1 MEGEAESK
9 ASSCPSNL
17 QCFTKDANPNL
28 SISLHNKSKREP
40 GGWKS
45 MPYILGNET
54 FERLASMGLLANFMV
69 YLIKI
74 YHMNQ
79 VSATGLMGLWTG
91 VTNFLPL
98 LGAFLSDAYI
108 GRYWTIAI
116 ASFFSFLGMASMTLT
131 AWLPQ
136 LHPPGCNGSTK
147 CSGPTA
153 SQLGFLVMSLCLV
166 SIGSAGI
173 RPCSIPFG
181 VDQFDSTTEKG
192 RKGIASFYNWYYATF
207 TVVLVFTLT
216 IVVYIQDSVSWVLG
230 YGIPTGLMF
239 CSIVLFFMGTRVYV
253 LIKPEGSI
261 FTGLAQVAVAAYKKR
276 HLKLPDDK
284 MGFYDPPLDPHSVV
298 LSKLPLTNQFSF
310 LNKAAIMMEKEIN
323 PDGRR
328 VNKWNLS
335 SIQQVEELKCL
346 FRVFPIWVT
355 GILSLTP
362 IIQQSTFSISQ
373 ALQMNRHMGPNFQI
387 PPASIIVI
395 SFLTI
400 TFFIPF
406 YDQFL
411 VPTLRKFTHHPNG
424 ITELQRMAVGIIFA
438 VLSMIV
444 AGLIE
449 MQRRNRANNDGSIMS
464 VFWLTPQF
472 FLMGLCEAFNI
483 IGQIEFFNKEFPEH
497 MRTMGNAFSSCSI
510 ALSSYVNTAMVLI
523 VHRTTAAHGR
533 PDWLVDDLNKGRLD
547 YFYYVVATMAFCNFF
562 FFLYCANNY
571 RYKAHVSDAQRDL
584 ELVISS
590 EKRLDV

>member
-1 MEGEAESK
+1 MDAEHQIK
-9 ASSCPSNL
+9 
-17 QCFTKDANPNL
+17 ANPKL
-28 SISLHNKSKREP
+28 RKSRREP

-69 YLIKI
+69 YLRKV
-74 YHMNQ
+74 YHMDQ
-79 VSATGLMGLWTG
+79 VSATSLMGLWTG

-98 LGAFLSDAYI
+98 LGAFLSDAYA
-108 GRYWTIAI
+108 GRYWTIAV
-116 ASFFSFLGMASMTLT
+116 ASFFSFLGMTSMTLT

-136 LHPPGCNGSTK
+136 LHPPT
-147 CSGPTA
+147 CSGANCEGPTA

-181 VDQFDSTTEKG
+181 VDQFDPTTDKG

-207 TVVLVFTLT
+207 SVVLVFTLT

-230 YGIPTGLMF
+230 YGIPTVLMF
-239 CSIVLFFMGTRVYV
+239 CSIVLFFMGTHVYV
-253 LIKPEGSI
+253 FIKPEGSI

-276 HLKLPDDK
+276 HLELPSLDDRTA
-284 MGFYDPPLDPHSVV
+284 FYDPPLEPGSVV

-310 LNKAAIMMEKEIN
+310 LNKAAIVVEKELN
-323 PDGRR
+323 PDGTRI
-328 VNKWNLS
+328 NKWNLS

-346 FRVFPIWVT
+346 VRVGPIWVT

-362 IIQQSTFSISQ
+362 IIQQATFSISQ
-373 ALQMNRHMGPNFQI
+373 ALQMDRHMGPNFQM

-400 TFFIPF
+400 TFFIPL

-411 VPTLRKFTHHPNG
+411 VPAFRKFTHHPNG

-444 AGLIE
+444 AGIVE
-449 MQRRNRANNDGSIMS
+449 KERRNRANGPNGGSIMS

-523 VHRTTAAHGR
+523 VHRTTGSGGAHGK
-533 PDWLVDDLNKGRLD
+533 PDWLANDLNKGRLD
-547 YFYYVVATMAFCNFF
+547 YFYYVVAATAFFNFF
-562 FFLYCANNY
+562 FFIYCAKNY
-571 RYKAHVSDAQRDL
+571 HYKGKVSDSQQDL
-584 ELVISS
+584 ELVIASD
-590 EKRLDV
+590 KKLDV